1 MAPRRDAQKLRVYN
15 AEIEFVRRTKV
26 LSRLMINEPPIFDH
40 VAQLVEH
47 IRKIALE
54 KFRVKLF
61 DRPVRVYANS
71 VYSERYRKNLDITIT
86 DAAGLFIY
94 DHYSNTPD
102 SETVLVFLES
112 EPYLRKVILH
122 EMAHWINICMYPSG
136 QEFFEIQPH
145 GEEFAAIY
153 LWVISEILGRDD
165 ALTMYFCMKE
175 KKVAIDE
182 GLLRINGLSGFLYY

>member
-1 MAPRRDAQKLRVYN
+1 MAYRDAQKRKVYD
-15 AEIEFVRRTKV
+15 AEIEFVRRIDKV
-26 LSRLMINEPPIFDH
+26 SRLMINESPVFDH

-61 DRPVRVYANS
+61 DRPIRVFANS
-71 VYSERYRKNLDITIT
+71 VYSERYKKKLDITIT

-94 DHYSNTPD
+94 DHYSNAPE
-102 SETVLVFLES
+102 SETVIVFLES
-112 EPYLRKVILH
+112 EPYLKKVVLH
-122 EMAHWINICMYPSG
+122 EMAHWINMCMYPSG
-136 QEFFEIQPH
+136 QEFYEIQHH
-145 GEEFAAIY
+145 GEEFVAIY
-153 LWVISEILGRDD
+153 LWVINEILGRDD